1 MIYLWISS
9 LLEPVPGYYPL
20 LDGGLFELTTRTLQ
34 QYNFIHFTDPATR
47 ELYAECTRLEREI
60 FQYKSRNQIIKNLLC
75 KLAESYENSKAHVL
89 HIWGRFKELRSMI
102 KEVID
107 SDV

>member
-1 MIYLWISS
+1 MM
-9 LLEPVPGYYPL
+9 
-20 LDGGLFELTTRTLQ
+20 
-34 QYNFIHFTDPATR
+34 
-47 ELYAECTRLEREI
+47 
-60 FQYKSRNQIIKNLLC
+60 KNLLC

-89 HIWGRFKELRSMI
+89 HIWGRFKELKLMI